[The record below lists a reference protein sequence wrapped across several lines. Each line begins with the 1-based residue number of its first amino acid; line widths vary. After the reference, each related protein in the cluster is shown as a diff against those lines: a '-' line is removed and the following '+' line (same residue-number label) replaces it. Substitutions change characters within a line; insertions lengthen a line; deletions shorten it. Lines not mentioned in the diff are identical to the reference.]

1 MRIALNF
8 LVIGLSLS
16 VAIAFSAERPK
27 NLPIYFEE
35 NRGQF
40 PADLK
45 YSGRAG
51 NLSIGVNS
59 SETVVRLSD
68 GKRSASVQFQ
78 LRDGNG
84 NATVTGEAL
93 TENKTNYFIGNDE
106 SKWKRDVPNFLKVRQ
121 AQVYPGI
128 DAVFYGNEH
137 ALEYDF
143 VIAPGADPRSISW
156 AIEGADSVSLDK
168 QGQLHIRTAAGEIVE
183 HAPIAYQG
191 TKTIKSRFQIAQN
204 GLVSFAVGKY
214 NRSRPLTIDPVLTY
228 SSYFGG
234 SNSDNISGLA
244 VDTTGALY
252 LTGITISSDFP
263 VTAGAFKT
271 SLDLS
276 GYYHAFVSK
285 VTPAGNALSYSTFIG
300 PVDYNNSLP
309 AIAVDSFGSAYITGT
324 VSTSYYPATV
334 GAYKTTSS
342 YPSAFLTKFNAAG
355 NALAYSTLLGPGT
368 PSTIAVDPTQQIAY
382 VAGSSSSSTYP
393 TTAGVFQPV
402 LAATNGTSDAFI
414 TAVAPSGSS
423 LIFSTFLG
431 GTGSETVT
439 KLVLDIAGQPVLS
452 GSTIP
457 LSTATQ
463 SDFPTTAGTL
473 PLPSGKGSKVFIA
486 KFSKDGTKLL
496 LSTLFGGSGGD
507 SSGDMALDSFGN
519 FYIAGHTTSTDL
531 PVTSTAFEQVLDTGF
546 VAKISADAKTISY
559 ATYFYFGYIYGYY
572 PYSQPRIA
580 VDSTGRAILAGSAPS
595 GFVPTYDAIQSG
607 GGTLAISVL
616 DPTGSYLPYATY
628 LGSGGNL
635 TGIVVDV
642 AGDLYIAGNTQSTA
656 LPILNAYQ
664 KTLSPASYYTN
675 DGFYAKIK
683 MDNTVCYS
691 SIATTPQS
699 FSSTGGSGTLNVTAP
714 SGCVWVASASGQYPY
729 YNSSFLTNTTNF
741 GTEVGSAAITFTVP
755 KNFSVTPRSM
765 GIQVGNQNVQILQA
779 SAVCTMSLSPST
791 TPVYPGGGG
800 LSNIYAT
807 TPSGC
812 SWVIVSDSSW
822 VTPTITSGNY
832 YYSNSTSSS
841 GSANVRYVVAA
852 NNGPARTAS
861 LTIGGIPITI
871 SQQASTSSVD
881 STTFS
886 FDSNTGTGSI
896 KVTVPSNMA
905 WTAAPFDPW
914 IAVVSGAS
922 GTGPGTVNFSV
933 GPNTGGIVRVSAI
946 KVANQTVSITQR
958 QTQALF
964 ADILPADAFFDGANL
979 LRTLGITGGCAVNP
993 LKFCPND
1000 NVTNGQMAVFIVR
1013 AVMGG
1018 DNFTYSSTQ
1027 HFSDVPPTHIFY
1039 TWIQKLYDLGYSTG
1053 CGSGLYCPD
1062 TNLTRA
1068 GAATLLIKGRWTG
1081 LNTYFYYNNVFT
1093 DVLYGDANASYIQAL
1108 RDEGITAGC
1117 SVTQFCP
1124 TGLLTR
1130 GQAAVLL
1137 VRALYNQLLPGNA
1150 PIITSVSPNVLTRG
1164 QTTSVTVTGINALLY
1179 PSQFG
1184 LGADITFGAATA
1196 TTANTMTLPVT
1207 VAATAALGPRSIT
1220 NGNTNYL
1227 NPSNVLI
1234 GPNMITIK

>member
-16 VAIAFSAERPK
+16 AAVAFSADRPK

-40 PADLK
+40 PANLK

-59 SETVVRLSD
+59 SQTVVRLND
-68 GKRSASVQFQ
+68 GKRSASVEFQ
-78 LRDGNG
+78 LRGGSG
-84 NATVTGEAL
+84 NAAVTGESL
-93 TENKTNYFIGNDE
+93 TDNKTNYFIGNDE
-106 SKWKRDVPNFLKVRQ
+106 SKWRRDVPNFLKVRQ

-143 VIAPGADPRSISW
+143 VIAPGADPRAISW
-156 AIEGADSVSLDK
+156 SIEGADSVSLDK

-191 TKTIKSRFQIAQN
+191 TKTVRTRFNIAKN

-214 NRSRPLTIDPVLTY
+214 DRSRPLTIDPVLTY

-234 SNSDNISGLA
+234 SNADNISGLA

-252 LTGITISSDFP
+252 LTGMTSSSDFP
-263 VTAGAFKT
+263 VTSGAYKT
-271 SLDLS
+271 SFDLP
-276 GYYHAFVSK
+276 GYNYAFVSK

-300 PVDYNNSLP
+300 PVDYNNNFP
-309 AIAVDSFGSAYITGT
+309 VIAVDSFGSAYITGT
-324 VSTSYYPATV
+324 ASTLNYPTTA
-334 GAYKTTSS
+334 GAYKTASS
-342 YPSAFLTKFNAAG
+342 YSNVFLTKLNAAG
-355 NALAYSTLLGPGT
+355 NALAYSTLIGPGT
-368 PSTIAVDPTQQIAY
+368 PATIAVDPTQQIAY
-382 VAGSSSSSTYP
+382 VAGSSSNSTYP
-393 TTAGVFQPV
+393 TTAGVFQPA
-402 LAATNGTSDAFI
+402 LAGSNGNSDAFI
-414 TAVAPSGSS
+414 TAVSSTGSS

-431 GTGSETVT
+431 GTGNDSAT
-439 KLVLDIAGQPVLS
+439 KLVLDPAGQPVVS
-452 GSTIP
+452 GNTIP
-457 LSTATQ
+457 VSTATQ

-473 PLPSGKGSKVFIA
+473 PLPSGKGQKVFIA

-496 LSTLFGGSGGD
+496 LATLFGGSGAEF
-507 SSGDMALDSFGN
+507 SGDMALDSFGN
-519 FYIAGHTTSTDL
+519 FYIAGGTTSTDL
-531 PVTSTAFEQVLDTGF
+531 PVTSTAFEQSLDVGF
-546 VAKISADAKTISY
+546 VAKISADAKSISY
-559 ATYFYFGYIYGYY
+559 ATYFYSGSPYY
-572 PYSQPRIA
+572 TATQPKIA
-580 VDSTGRAILAGSAPS
+580 VDSSGRAILAGIALSN
-595 GFVPTYDAIQSG
+595 FIPTYDAIQSG
-607 GGTLAISVL
+607 GGTLGISVL
-616 DPTGSYLPYATY
+616 DPTGSYLTYATY
-628 LGSGGNL
+628 LGNGFNL
-635 TGIVVDV
+635 TNIAVDV
-642 AGDLYIAGNTQSTA
+642 AGDVYIAGNTQSFA
-656 LPILNAYQ
+656 FPVLNAYQ
-664 KTLSPASYYTN
+664 KTLSPAASYYTT

-691 SIATTPQS
+691 SIATTPLS
-699 FSSTGGSGTLNVTAP
+699 FSSTGGLGTLNVTAP
-714 SGCVWVASASGQYPY
+714 SGCVWVASATGQYSY
-729 YNSSFLTNTTNF
+729 YNSPFLTNTTNF
-741 GTEVGSAAITFTVP
+741 GTVVGSAAITFTVP

-765 GIQVGNQNVQILQA
+765 GIQVGNQTVQILQA

-841 GSANVRYVVAA
+841 GSASVRYVVAA

-861 LTIGGIPITI
+861 LTIGGIPIVI

-881 STTFS
+881 TTTFS
-886 FDSNTGTGSI
+886 FDANTGTGSI
-896 KVTVPSNMA
+896 KITVPSNTA
-905 WTAAPFDPW
+905 WTAAAFDPW
-914 IAVVSGAS
+914 IAIVSGAS
-922 GTGPGTVNFSV
+922 GTGPGIVNFSV
-933 GPNTGGIVRVSAI
+933 TPNTFGIVRVSAI

-958 QTQALF
+958 QTQTLF

-1053 CGSGLYCPD
+1053 CGSGFYCPD
-1062 TNLTRA
+1062 TNLTR
-1068 GAATLLIKGRWTG
+1068 GSAATLLIKGRWTG
-1081 LNTYFYYNNVFT
+1081 LNPYFYYNNVFT
-1093 DVLYGDANASYIQAL
+1093 DVLYGDVNASYIQAL

-1150 PIITSVSPNVLTRG
+1150 PIITSVSPNVLPRG
-1164 QTTSVTVTGINALLY
+1164 QTTSVIVTGINALLY

-1184 LGADITFGAATA
+1184 LGGDITFGAATA
-1196 TTANTMTLPVT
+1196 TSATTMTLPVT

-1220 NGNTNYL
+1220 NGNMYYS

-1234 GPNMITIK
+1234 GPNMITVK